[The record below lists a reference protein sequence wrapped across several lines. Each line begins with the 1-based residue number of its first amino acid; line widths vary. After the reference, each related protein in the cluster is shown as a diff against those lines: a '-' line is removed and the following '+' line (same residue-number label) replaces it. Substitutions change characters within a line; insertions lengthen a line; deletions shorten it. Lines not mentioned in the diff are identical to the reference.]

1 MHAALTSPHV
11 IARFRVADTDFTRQR
26 VFSFAMLAVLIVRG
40 HKLSMQNAL
49 NKFFRSV
56 GQVWQVPTSS
66 AYSQARAKLKPE
78 LFLYLNQIVQQ
89 DFYELPGQDEH
100 VRRWRGHRL
109 LGLDASFLNL
119 PDTEETRAAFSLQ
132 VNQHEGAEC
141 VQALASVLFD
151 VLNDVGV
158 SAAMG
163 RRQAEKNFLFTE
175 HVAATT
181 EGDCLVMDR
190 LYADYAVMAYLLSKK
205 RDFVVRFPRHRFT
218 QVNAFFESRE
228 PEKVVALEVPHSSR
242 EFVRK
247 EALPQRLTLRLI
259 RVKLESG
266 EEEVLGTSLVDTRT
280 YRRAEFKQVYGWRW
294 NEETYFERLKN
305 IFEVERFSGMSV
317 RSIEQDFY
325 GMIFL
330 TTLESVLSKSAQEE
344 LAHESS
350 ARETKHVAQV
360 NRVVSY
366 VALLDRVVELLC
378 DHRANKAELLEELH
392 HLFQTNPTR
401 QRVGRK
407 SERPKRSYARK
418 LWFYRYLR
426 RVIA

>member
-1 MHAALTSPHV
+1 MTSPHV
-11 IARFRVADTDFTRQR
+11 IARFRVADKDFTRQR

-49 NKFFRSV
+49 NKFFRSF
-56 GQVWQVPTSS
+56 GQVWHVPTTS
-66 AYSQARAKLKPE
+66 AYSQARQKLKPE
-78 LFLYLNQIVQQ
+78 LFLYLNQMVGQ

-109 LGLDASFLNL
+109 LGLDASFLNV
-119 PDTEETRAAFSLQ
+119 PDTAETRAEFSVQ

-141 VQALASVLFD
+141 VQAMASVLFD

-158 SAAMG
+158 SAG
-163 RRQAEKNFLFTE
+163 VGKRQAEKNFLLTE
-175 HVAATT
+175 HLAATR

-218 QVNAFFESRE
+218 HVNAFFENHE
-228 PEKVVALEVPHSSR
+228 PEQIVELAVPDSSR
-242 EFVRK
+242 AFVRR
-247 EALPQRLTLRLI
+247 EALPQRLTVRLI

-266 EEEVLGTSLVDTRT
+266 EEEVLGTSLVDPRK
-280 YRRAEFKQVYGWRW
+280 YPAAEFKAVYGWRW
-294 NEETYFERLKN
+294 NEETYFDRLKN
-305 IFEVERFSGMSV
+305 IFEVERFSGLSV
-317 RSIEQDFY
+317 SSIKQDFY

-330 TTLESVLSKSAQEE
+330 TTLESVLSKPAQEA
-344 LAHESS
+344 LADASR
-350 ARETKHVAQV
+350 ARETKYVAQV

-378 DHRANKAELLEELH
+378 DHQANTAELLAELH

-401 QRVGRK
+401 QRAGRK
-407 SERPKRSYARK
+407 SERPKRGYARK
-418 LWFYRYLR
+418 LWFYRYLK